1 MKWSFSWGTAP
12 ELYDFYRFSIA
23 GKVTVL
29 RENLR
34 KSSQFSGT
42 APNLY
47 DFYKFSLAG
56 KITVSKEKSINIVAI
71 VWQLSNFYSSIKD
84 FHPRCMTFAT
94 YSYLRWRGTL
104 PEERP

>member
-1 MKWSFSWGTAP
+1 MKMSFSWGTAP

-23 GKVTVL
+23 GTVTVL

-42 APNLY
+42 APTLY

-71 VWQLSNFYSSIKD
+71 VWQLTD
-84 FHPRCMTFAT
+84 FFH
-94 YSYLRWRGTL
+94 
-104 PEERP
+104 